1 MVQKVQALAKGADTA
16 EEAVSQVQVGL
27 SKLDKSKLW
36 SQHQTHMNSNP
47 EAKEQ
52 QEKLGKKA

>member
-1 MVQKVQALAKGADTA
+1 M
-16 EEAVSQVQVGL
+16 SQVQVGL